1 MRTFPF
7 PTDSAVAIP
16 AMVEIQRGLTTLRWT
31 TAETDVVIGSDT
43 WTPAPGA
50 SITSIAFMSDGTPNN
65 ADVLIMAV
73 PGGLVEP
80 GDGVRG
86 ILDGWP
92 ISIKLYDPA
101 DPAGTAFEIVPGA
114 TIGSVAE
121 DTNGVV
127 TIAANGQ
134 LVKAG
139 VYVTEHYSLSGRED
153 LGDDRCKVPILPA
166 DIGRGVA
173 FVTPATLPLAHV
185 DDAYGRMRTD
195 TTGTPADY
203 ANVYY
208 ECTVAGTTDSTT
220 APTYDPTVGNT
231 TVDGTA
237 SFIARNAWTRHAT
250 GQATGTFIVTLDAL
264 PDPRASDA
272 TWFVLGALYVR
283 SGNLSGYPK
292 IPIRA
297 WNPDTLEVT
306 LFLPVLET
314 DIPAGTQLEIHVGY
328 DGTRDMAFSR
338 FGTIGIVNRRA
349 EDFVP
354 PPDVNF

>member
-1 MRTFPF
+1 MRAFP
-7 PTDSAVAIP
+7 SGLAAAKSIH
-16 AMVEIQRGLTTLRWT
+16 ALVEITRGEVTLRFT
-31 TAETDVVIGSDT
+31 TWMEDVLFGGNT
-43 WTPAPGA
+43 YTAAPGA
-50 SITSIAFMSDGTPNN
+50 AVTSISFMSDGTPNS
-65 ADVLIMAV
+65 ADVLIMAET
-73 PGGLVEP
+73 GGVIEP

-86 ILDGWP
+86 LLDNWP
-92 ISIKLYDPA
+92 ITIWLFDPV
-101 DPAGTAFEIVPGA
+101 DPEGTAYDIVPGS
-114 TIGSVAE
+114 TIGSVAA
-121 DTNGVV
+121 DSNGMD
-127 TIAANGQ
+127 TIAADGQ
-134 LVKAG
+134 MSKAG
-139 VYVTEHYSLSGRED
+139 AYVTEHYSLSDRAD
-153 LGDDRCKVPILPA
+153 IGDDRNKIPIMPA
-166 DIGRGVA
+166 DIERGVA
-173 FVTPATLPLAHV
+173 FVRPDTLPLLHV
-185 DDAYGRMRTD
+185 NDAYGRMRTG
-195 TTGTPADY
+195 TAGTPVDY
-203 ANVYY
+203 ANVYF
-208 ECTVAGTTDSTT
+208 ECTTAGTTDATT
-220 APTYDPTVGNT
+220 APTYDPTVGNST
-231 TVDGTA
+231 TDGTA
-237 SFIARNAWTRHAT
+237 VFIARNAWTRYAT
-250 GQATGTFIVTLDAL
+250 GEATGTFIVTLDAL